1 MTYSIN
7 AHELRAQAILQAI
20 KDISAWTKQTVSMIK
35 SHMQGSTSLS
45 HTA

>member
-20 KDISAWTKQTVSMIK
+20 KALSAWTKQTVSMIK
-35 SHMQGSTSLS
+35 SQLQGSASLS
-45 HTA
+45 HTV